1 MARIWVWRRAGLG
14 SAGTMAPDNAIRA
27 SHLSSRDPSTAP
39 MITIRSLIFNGLFY
53 LVLVVLMIIGLPTM
67 LFGRHGVFALAR
79 LWGAVSVWLLETIC
93 GLRLEYRGIENI
105 PPGAVLIAA
114 KHQSFLETF
123 ALLKYAPDFA
133 IILKRQLTRVPLF
146 GLYLIVSQQIAIDRA
161 RGRQALQQIA
171 AAAKPVFAAGRQ
183 VFIYPEGTRRPP
195 GAPPRYKQGVTA
207 LYAAT
212 GAACLPVAVN
222 TGLFWRRRGFL
233 RRPGV
238 AVIEYLPVIAP
249 GLDPAAF
256 SERLQSTIE
265 AACARLNAEA
275 VDKDPSLEAVLAEG
289 ANCDAKTQRQP

>member
-1 MARIWVWRRAGLG
+1 
-14 SAGTMAPDNAIRA
+14 
-27 SHLSSRDPSTAP
+27 
-39 MITIRSLIFNGLFY
+39 MIPIRSFIFNALFY
-53 LVLVVLMIIGLPTM
+53 LNLVALMIIGLPTI

-79 LWGAVSVWLLETIC
+79 LWSAVSVWLLETIC
-93 GLRLEYRGIENI
+93 GLRLEYRGVENI

-146 GLYLIVSQQIAIDRA
+146 GLYLIVSQQIAIDRG
-161 RGRQALQQIA
+161 RGRQALREIA

-195 GAPPRYKQGVTA
+195 GAPPRYKQGVMM

-212 GAACLPVAVN
+212 GTACLPIAVN
-222 TGLFWRRRGFL
+222 TGLFWRRHGFL

-238 AVIEYLPVIAP
+238 AVIEYLPIIAP

-275 VDKDPSLEAVLAEG
+275 VEKDPSLEAILTEG
-289 ANCDAKTQRQP
+289 ANCDAKTQR

>member
-1 MARIWVWRRAGLG
+1 
-14 SAGTMAPDNAIRA
+14 
-27 SHLSSRDPSTAP
+27 
-39 MITIRSLIFNGLFY
+39 MIATRSLIFNALFY
-53 LVLVVLMIIGLPTM
+53 LNLVVLMILGLPTM
-67 LFGRHGVFALAR
+67 LFGRRGVFALAR
-79 LWGAVSVWLLETIC
+79 LWSAVSVWLLEKIC
-93 GLRLEYRGIENI
+93 GLRLEYRGVENI

-146 GLYLIVSQQIAIDRA
+146 GLYLIVSQQIAIDRG

-183 VFIYPEGTRRPP
+183 VFIYPEGTRRLP
-195 GAPPRYKQGVTA
+195 GAPPRYKHGVTT
-207 LYAAT
+207 LYAET
-212 GAACLPVAVN
+212 GAPCLPVAVN

-233 RRPGV
+233 RRPGI

-249 GLDPAAF
+249 GLDPSAF

-265 AACARLNAEA
+265 TACARLNAEA
-275 VDKDPSLEAVLAEG
+275 VDRDPSLKAILAEG
-289 ANCDAKTQRQP
+289 ANCEAKTQRQP